1 MLTGDDAFGTLGQHL
16 VDAVLAQFAAKGI
29 EPPDRAG
36 VVPAPIVADD
46 CQCGLLAVAVA
57 RITPSQDGKVEGLAA
72 EVQPPTAAQPW
83 MPFLLGELQVAVLRC
98 ATTEATPSARTL
110 SAEATGVHADAYWTM
125 VAVVCELNRLRQAG
139 EIEDYSVRDQPFLP
153 AQGGCQGP
161 QLNVGVSVDFRC
173 PCP

>member
-1 MLTGDDAFGTLGQHL
+1 MLSGPAAFPAIGQRL
-16 VDAVLAQFAAKGI
+16 VDAVLARFAAKGI

-36 VVPAPIVADD
+36 VVPAPIAADD

-57 RITPSQDGKVEGLAA
+57 RIVPSQDGKVEGVAQ
-72 EVQPPTAAQPW
+72 EFPPPTAAQPW
-83 MPFLLGELQVAVLRC
+83 MPFLLGEFQVAVLRC

-110 SAEATGVHADAYWTM
+110 STEASGVHADAYWTM
-125 VAVVCELNRLRQAG
+125 VAVVCELDRLRRAG
-139 EIEDYSVRDQPFLP
+139 DIEDYAVREQPFLP

-161 QLNVGVSVDFRC
+161 QLNVAVSVEFLC